1 MHFACFIERRKTY
14 MKKALTLATAVLTV
28 STLCSIIAL
37 PVSASTKPLPAAD
50 NRTVTV
56 TYNNKAATPVKND
69 DQYYATFLFVSNCQ
83 HQIGVNDVVTY
94 VRETDYY
101 LSHNFTAC
109 DYLDRVFSSRQ
120 FLTKT
125 YKMNDRTYINTVYRI
140 VLNRL
145 PTSAEMNRALLFLS
159 KKSSDRVLLNGFIL
173 QRAYTVNAFYSA
185 YPDLDYGDPY
195 DDDLIWNMW

>member
-1 MHFACFIERRKTY
+1 
-14 MKKALTLATAVLTV
+14 MKKALTLATAILTV

-50 NRTVTV
+50 NKIVSVEIDNMVTKPAR
-56 TYNNKAATPVKND
+56 NS
-69 DQYYATFLFVSNCQ
+69 DQYYATFLFVSNCL

-94 VRETDYY
+94 ISETNYY
-101 LSHNFTAC
+101 LDHNFTAC
-109 DYLDRVFSSRQ
+109 DYLDRVFCSKQ
-120 FLTKT
+120 FLTRT